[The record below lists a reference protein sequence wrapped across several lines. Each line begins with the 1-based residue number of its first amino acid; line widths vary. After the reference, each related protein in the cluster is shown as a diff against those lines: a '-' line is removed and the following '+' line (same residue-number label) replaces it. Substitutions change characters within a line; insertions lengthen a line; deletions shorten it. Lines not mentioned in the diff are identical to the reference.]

1 MANAPAPQTV
11 KVLIIEDDD
20 VIRFTLTN
28 ALKKKGY
35 ICFIA
40 ENGNTGLE
48 VYKAQNPHV
57 VITDMLMPDKEGLET
72 ISDIRAINKDTKI
85 IAMSGGGTTQNL
97 TFLQMA
103 KKMGANLLLSKPI
116 KPDQLTAAIES
127 LWEN

>member
-1 MANAPAPQTV
+1 
-11 KVLIIEDDD
+11 
-20 VIRFTLTN
+20 
-28 ALKKKGY
+28 
-35 ICFIA
+35 
-40 ENGNTGLE
+40 
-48 VYKAQNPHV
+48 
-57 VITDMLMPDKEGLET
+57 MLMPDKEGLET